1 MAKNIVHRNHI
12 GTGADAHRGTCRN
25 VLGITTSAR
34 VTPIA
39 ERQASALEQEME
51 GRGGGRKSKLGR
63 RSLRKPNDGDLRDE
77 DGNYAGAP
85 AVAEGASLSAV
96 MTGVTAKVHDL
107 RSGTKVDAGDA
118 EWVRS
123 MIPGAKPI
131 EEEVNFLI
139 EMYDKSDMKG
149 VILPFAPWKLAWDV
163 VGQLLVLYTILMLP
177 LDAMYSMDFTGSPVV
192 QGIEVVMDCFF
203 IADVI
208 LCTRTAYVQEED
220 AFLVI
225 DRKSIVRNYMWD
237 GKMSWMTLDIVASVP
252 WTILTLIIQASVP
265 NAGAESLNLIKLAK
279 TPKVFRVG
287 RLLKMI
293 QHLPAAANNIRI
305 LILVGFLVII
315 IHLASGVWYLLHFQ
329 RLANEGLYGDA
340 TGGVLAPDPYEAY
353 AASFYTTMM
362 SLVGDDVG
370 PESNGEYFFC
380 SVIVLVGAFMNAL
393 IFAQV
398 TNLVAQLTAVSQ
410 THQRKMEGIATAMR
424 ALRLPKKL
432 TERVNDYYDYIWVRH
447 RDHAG
452 DAFIRSLPYQLRS
465 RISVVV
471 HDQLVR
477 SCALFAE
484 VNTKMIAAIATSLE
498 PEVYLPGEFVVV
510 AGCVSRAMY
519 FISRGKV
526 QLMKRDESRN
536 LTAEEVLQFFN
547 ELALFSVST
556 KTTSLSAR
564 SLTHCDLYSL
574 HKRDFDRIMRD
585 FPGPAMKMADAMLA
599 YARKAE
605 ECLDDDIVFDYSIKD
620 AKVICKA
627 VYEIVGKPELMPNLS
642 IVVKSLLKPRIK
654 KLLKM
659 MRESPQPDWIAQR
672 VGKEHYSPDARADY
686 EQVCKDAV
694 AAAHDAAG
702 IVDTGDNDLPALDD
716 DSVAFSA
723 EQSKELIVAL
733 KASVEAQKRAL
744 EASATQLNRSQ
755 KQLDAS
761 QAQVAQLLAAMS
773 KGGAGAPA
781 AADAMPG
788 LEG

>member
-1 MAKNIVHRNHI
+1 M
-12 GTGADAHRGTCRN
+12 
-25 VLGITTSAR
+25 
-34 VTPIA
+34 
-39 ERQASALEQEME
+39 
-51 GRGGGRKSKLGR
+51 
-63 RSLRKPNDGDLRDE
+63 
-77 DGNYAGAP
+77 
-85 AVAEGASLSAV
+85 
-96 MTGVTAKVHDL
+96 HDL

-131 EEEVNFLI
+131 EDEVNFLI

-424 ALRLPKKL
+424 ALRPPQEADRARQRL
-432 TERVNDYYDYIWVRH
+432 
-447 RDHAG
+447 
-452 DAFIRSLPYQLRS
+452 LRLHLGAPP
-465 RISVVV
+465 RPRRRRLHPIAAVP
-471 HDQLVR
+471 
-477 SCALFAE
+477 
-484 VNTKMIAAIATSLE
+484 AAIAHLRRRARPIGALVRALRRGEHEDDRRDRHRSLE

-547 ELALFSVST
+547 ESSRSSRCRRRRPVCRR
-556 KTTSLSAR
+556 AR
-564 SLTHCDLYSL
+564 SPTATCTRCTRGTS
-574 HKRDFDRIMRD
+574 
-585 FPGPAMKMADAMLA
+585 
-599 YARKAE
+599 
-605 ECLDDDIVFDYSIKD
+605 
-620 AKVICKA
+620 
-627 VYEIVGKPELMPNLS
+627 
-642 IVVKSLLKPRIK
+642 
-654 KLLKM
+654 
-659 MRESPQPDWIAQR
+659 
-672 VGKEHYSPDARADY
+672 
-686 EQVCKDAV
+686 
-694 AAAHDAAG
+694 
-702 IVDTGDNDLPALDD
+702 T
-716 DSVAFSA
+716 
-723 EQSKELIVAL
+723 
-733 KASVEAQKRAL
+733 ASC
-744 EASATQLNRSQ
+744 ATSR
-755 KQLDAS
+755 
-761 QAQVAQLLAAMS
+761 
-773 KGGAGAPA
+773 GRR
-781 AADAMPG
+781 
-788 LEG
+788 

>member
-1 MAKNIVHRNHI
+1 MEHLKLAETKGLPRIASIQNPYNLLNRLFEV
-12 GTGADAHRGTCRN
+12 GLAEPAHREE
-25 VLGITTSAR
+25 V
-34 VTPIA
+34 
-39 ERQASALEQEME
+39 
-51 GRGGGRKSKLGR
+51 
-63 RSLRKPNDGDLRDE
+63 SLLAYSPLAMGML
-77 DGNYAGAP
+77 
-85 AVAEGASLSAV
+85 
-96 MTGVTAKVHDL
+96 TGKYM
-107 RSGTKVDAGDA
+107 G
-118 EWVRS
+118 
-123 MIPGAKPI
+123 GAKPEGARLTLFSRFQRYSSPQSVAASERYVLLARQHGI
-131 EEEVNFLI
+131 DPAQMALAYVNSRPFVTANIIGATSLAQL
-139 EMYDKSDMKG
+139 KSDIDSIS
-149 VILPFAPWKLAWDV
+149 VTLP
-163 VGQLLVLYTILMLP
+163 
-177 LDAMYSMDFTGSPVV
+177 DAVV

-556 KTTSLSAR
+556 KTTSL
-564 SLTHCDLYSL
+564 
-574 HKRDFDRIMRD
+574 
-585 FPGPAMKMADAMLA
+585 
-599 YARKAE
+599 
-605 ECLDDDIVFDYSIKD
+605 
-620 AKVICKA
+620 
-627 VYEIVGKPELMPNLS
+627 
-642 IVVKSLLKPRIK
+642 
-654 KLLKM
+654 
-659 MRESPQPDWIAQR
+659 
-672 VGKEHYSPDARADY
+672 
-686 EQVCKDAV
+686 
-694 AAAHDAAG
+694 
-702 IVDTGDNDLPALDD
+702 
-716 DSVAFSA
+716 
-723 EQSKELIVAL
+723 
-733 KASVEAQKRAL
+733 
-744 EASATQLNRSQ
+744 
-755 KQLDAS
+755 
-761 QAQVAQLLAAMS
+761 
-773 KGGAGAPA
+773 
-781 AADAMPG
+781 
-788 LEG
+788 